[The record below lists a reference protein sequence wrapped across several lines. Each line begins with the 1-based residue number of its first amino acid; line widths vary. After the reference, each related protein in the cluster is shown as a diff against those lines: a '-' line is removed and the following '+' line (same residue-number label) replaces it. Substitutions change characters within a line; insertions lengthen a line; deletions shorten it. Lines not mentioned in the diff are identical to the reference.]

1 MIINE
6 NNIDESVRVMKLLK
20 DGILEGNEGD
30 EELKYVISPREELSA
45 VTEIFVC
52 LEMNDRYYKNEENSN
67 KPSEK
72 QLAFALN
79 LIKKDPIGA
88 KIILETFGK
97 SEVDKLTRDEISQFI
112 SKLSGRP

>member
-20 DGILEGNEGD
+20 DGILEGKED
-30 EELKYVISPREELSA
+30 DAQYALSPREELGA
-45 VTEIFVC
+45 VVDIFVC
-52 LEMNDRYYKNEENSN
+52 LEMNDRYYKGEEAQN

-79 LIKKDPIGA
+79 LIKKDPISA
-88 KIILETFGK
+88 KVILETFGK
-97 SEVDKLTRDEISQFI
+97 TEVDKLTRDEISQFI